1 MITVV
6 SVSMAVQLVCISFFF
21 KAQEHWECLSR
32 KAPELRCMRALGGLL
47 GPSFTGWSGHSGVWA
62 CRATRRGLAG
72 KTPPTGSSQWTVC
85 DHHPDC
91 RIAPLHHPPTVK
103 YAHIQTQDIGDLLWR
118 DAEEIWEVVL
128 GRPMKRTHWH
138 PNSGLYSQVR
148 SESVWFSACGTVTVQ
163 MS

>member
-32 KAPELRCMRALGGLL
+32 KAPELRCMWALGGLL

-62 CRATRRGLAG
+62 CRATPHGLAG

-103 YAHIQTQDIGDLLWR
+103 YAHIHTQEIGDLLDMRLRKFGGSFWKINKENI
-118 DAEEIWEVVL
+118 DIQTVDC
-128 GRPMKRTHWH
+128 TH
-138 PNSGLYSQVR
+138 R
-148 SESVWFSACGTVTVQ
+148 
-163 MS
+163 